1 MNKVKLFF
9 KDLAKW
15 MLIILAIGVL
25 VGVSSAL
32 FLISLDW
39 ITNVRE
45 SHFEFIYFLPLAGFL
60 VAFLY
65 HKWGKDVAGGNKLI
79 LSEYES
85 PKKII
90 PLKMAPLIYCTTL
103 ITHLFGGSA
112 GREGTAIQLS
122 SSISDQFSTL
132 LKLNEADRRIL
143 LLCAIAAGFSSIFGT
158 PFAGFIFAFEIVVF
172 RKLSLKG
179 IIPIFAC
186 SFLANQITL
195 FCGASHTN
203 YFIKSYYLIDFNS
216 FGWTILVGILFGL
229 CALLFVFLMR
239 ILGNFFQKQI
249 NFPPLRTFIAGIVLV
264 SLVFLLGNTKYLG
277 LGISGIVD
285 SFQHPAAYYDFLL
298 KIVFTVITLSAGFKG
313 GEVTPLFFIGAVFG
327 SYVSTLIGLPLEISA
342 AIGFVAVFAGATKTP
357 IASSILGM
365 EIFGYQHGIYFFT
378 ACFVAVLFS
387 GNYNIYG
394 TKYWSLFT
402 SIKSNKMF

>member
-1 MNKVKLFF
+1 MFF
-9 KDLAKW
+9 LKEISKW
-15 MLIILAIGVL
+15 LIIILLIGIL
-25 VGVSSAL
+25 VGLASAF

-39 ITNVRE
+39 ITNLRE
-45 SHFEFIYFLPLAGFL
+45 SNFELIYFLPFAGFL
-60 VAFLY
+60 VALLY

-79 LSEYES
+79 LAEYES

-90 PLKMAPLIYCTTL
+90 PLKMAPLIYLGTL

-122 SSISDQFSTL
+122 ASISDQLSSVF
-132 LKLNEADRRIL
+132 KLSKNDRRII
-143 LLCAIAAGFSSIFGT
+143 LLCAIAAGFSSVFGT

-172 RKLSLKG
+172 KKLSLKG
-179 IIPIFAC
+179 ILPILAS
-186 SFLANQITL
+186 SFLANQMTL

-203 YFIKSYYLIDFNS
+203 YLIKSYYLIDFNS

-229 CALLFVFLMR
+229 CALLFVFSMR
-239 ILGNFFQKQI
+239 NLGNFFQKQI
-249 NFPPLRTFIAGIVLV
+249 NFPPFRTFLAGIVLV
-264 SLVFLLGNTKYLG
+264 SLVFLLGNSKYLG

-285 SFQHPAAYYDFLL
+285 SFQHPAAYYDFLF

-327 SYVSTLIGLPLEISA
+327 SYLATFIPLPLEILA

-357 IASSILGM
+357 IASSLMGM

-378 ACFVAVLFS
+378 ACFISILFS

-394 TKYWSLFT
+394 TKYWSFF
-402 SIKSNKMF
+402 SSNKSNKMF